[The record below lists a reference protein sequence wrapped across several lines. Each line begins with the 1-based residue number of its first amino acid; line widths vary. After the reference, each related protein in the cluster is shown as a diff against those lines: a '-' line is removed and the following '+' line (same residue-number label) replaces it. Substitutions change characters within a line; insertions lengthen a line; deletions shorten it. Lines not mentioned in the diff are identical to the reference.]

1 MKFNK
6 KVLGILVLLLSFFSL
21 KAQVQNPVSWTFSQK
36 SLTGNEF
43 ELTFIATVEPGWH
56 MYSQFIGDGGPIA
69 TSFKFEKNPAV
80 QMEGKVSEPKPT
92 EEYDKNFAMTLKYFS
107 GRIVFKQKIK
117 VNAASTILKGTVEY
131 MSCDDHQCTPPQE
144 TDYSFSLK
152 GIAGITTAVA
162 PTTIAGKDKVVAA
175 NEQKPPTTSTSLDSV
190 KKITSSDTVTKA
202 TNAAILKSTNA
213 TSGSDDSTSMWG
225 WFIKAFL
232 AGLVAILTPCVF
244 PMIPMTVSFFM
255 NDAKSKA
262 KAKME
267 ALVYGFSIIL
277 IYTVIGTIVALTLGA
292 NFANFL
298 STHWIPN
305 VFFFLIFLFFAASFF
320 GLFEITLPSWMVTKA
335 DQSADKGGLAGAF
348 FMAFTLVLV
357 SFSCTGPIVGSI
369 LVASAGGKVLMP
381 IIGMLGFSLA
391 FALPFMLFA
400 FFPSLL
406 SNLPKSGG
414 WLNAVKVV
422 LGFLELAL
430 GLKFLSIADQTYH
443 WHILDREVYLA
454 LWIVI
459 FTLMGIYLLGKIK
472 FAHDSEVKY
481 VSVGR
486 LFLSI
491 ITFSFVIYMIP
502 GMFGAP
508 LKALSGYL
516 PPESSLDFDLNR
528 IIAEN
533 GGGNSNTSENKEL
546 CETPKY
552 ADFLHLPHNLKGYF
566 DYEQALRCA
575 KQQNKP
581 LFVDFTGHGC
591 VNCREMEANVWS
603 DPQVLKKLK
612 EQFVVVALYVD
623 DRKEIPENEWVT
635 STVDGKVK
643 KTIGKKFA
651 DFQITRFK
659 TNSQPYYVLLDN
671 NGELLRKPTA
681 YDLKIENFIKF
692 LDEGLAEYKKRSA
705 K

>member
-1 MKFNK
+1 
-6 KVLGILVLLLSFFSL
+6 
-21 KAQVQNPVSWTFSQK
+21 
-36 SLTGNEF
+36 
-43 ELTFIATVEPGWH
+43 
-56 MYSQFIGDGGPIA
+56 
-69 TSFKFEKNPAV
+69 
-80 QMEGKVSEPKPT
+80 
-92 EEYDKNFAMTLKYFS
+92 
-107 GRIVFKQKIK
+107 
-117 VNAASTILKGTVEY
+117 
-131 MSCDDHQCTPPQE
+131 
-144 TDYSFSLK
+144 
-152 GIAGITTAVA
+152 
-162 PTTIAGKDKVVAA
+162 
-175 NEQKPPTTSTSLDSV
+175 
-190 KKITSSDTVTKA
+190 
-202 TNAAILKSTNA
+202 
-213 TSGSDDSTSMWG
+213 
-225 WFIKAFL
+225 
-232 AGLVAILTPCVF
+232 
-244 PMIPMTVSFFM
+244 
-255 NDAKSKA
+255 
-262 KAKME
+262 
-267 ALVYGFSIIL
+267 
-277 IYTVIGTIVALTLGA
+277 
-292 NFANFL
+292 
-298 STHWIPN
+298 
-305 VFFFLIFLFFAASFF
+305 
-320 GLFEITLPSWMVTKA
+320 
-335 DQSADKGGLAGAF
+335 
-348 FMAFTLVLV
+348 VLV

-391 FALPFMLFA
+391 FALPFMVFA

-459 FTLMGIYLLGKIK
+459 FALMGIYLMGKIK
-472 FAHDSEVKY
+472 FAHDSEVKH

-486 LFLSI
+486 LFLAI
-491 ITFSFVIYMIP
+491 ITFSFVVYMIP

-508 LKALSGYL
+508 LKALSGYM
-516 PPESSLDFDLNR
+516 PPESSLDFDLTR
-528 IIAEN
+528 IVAEN
-533 GGGNSNTSENKEL
+533 GGGNRNASDNKEL

-552 ADFLHLPHNLKGYF
+552 ADFLHLPHNIKGYF

-623 DRKEIPENEWVT
+623 DRKDIPESEWIT

-681 YDLKIENFIKF
+681 YDLKVENFIKF
-692 LDEGLAEYKKRSA
+692 LDEGLAEYKKRST